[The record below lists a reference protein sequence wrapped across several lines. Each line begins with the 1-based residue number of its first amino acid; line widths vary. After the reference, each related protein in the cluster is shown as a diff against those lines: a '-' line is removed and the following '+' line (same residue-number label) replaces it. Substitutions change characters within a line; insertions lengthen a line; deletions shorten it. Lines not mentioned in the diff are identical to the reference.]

1 MGLISGNG
9 VTPITIAE
17 ASQLIQPQA
26 KKSAESIS
34 DSAIESQDRCDLK
47 IAIAIIL
54 EGLKATLTHP
64 VLSADRQG

>member
-9 VTPITIAE
+9 VTPTTIAE
-17 ASQLIQPQA
+17 ASQPIQPQA
-26 KKSAESIS
+26 KKSAESTS

-54 EGLKATLTHP
+54 KATLTHP